1 MTDDI
6 TILHIDDEAAYAD
19 LQKMYLEK
27 IIEAS
32 LSTTITTDPTEV
44 TEIIERSSVDCIVC
58 DYDMPDIDGLDVLAT
73 VRDEYPILPFILLTG
88 KGNEKVA
95 SEAIRMG
102 VTDYVQK
109 PSGSKQYKMLGN
121 RICNAVARFRSSRSD
136 RKEIRR
142 FQNLLDRVADP
153 LIALDTD
160 LCITHLNEG
169 AEQFLDDSSES
180 LLGTAVVDHL
190 PKKSAL
196 EAELRRALDEQTMI
210 VVEEKFEASSV
221 EHSVRIYPDEDHLS
235 VLILSPDNEGSP
247 PVT

>member
-1 MTDDI
+1 MTGDI
-6 TILHIDDEAAYAD
+6 TILHVDDEAAYAD

-32 LSTTITTDPTEV
+32 LSTIITTDPTEV

-73 VRDEYPILPFILLTG
+73 VREEYPILPFILLTG

-109 PSGSKQYKMLGN
+109 PSGSKQYKMLGS
-121 RICNAVARFRSSRSD
+121 RICNAVVRFRSSRRD
-136 RKEIRR
+136 RKEMRR

-153 LIALDTD
+153 LLTLDTD
-160 LCITHLNEG
+160 LCITYLNEG
-169 AEQFLDDSSES
+169 AEQFLDGSSES
-180 LLGTAVVDHL
+180 LLGAAVVDHL

-196 EAELRRALDEQTMI
+196 EAELRRALDEETMI
-210 VVEEKFEASSV
+210 VAEGKFKSSSV
-221 EHSVRIYPDEDHLS
+221 EHSIRIYPDEDHLL
-235 VLILSPDNEGSP
+235 VLILRPDNEGSSS
-247 PVT
+247 VT